1 MIKVVAFDLDGT
13 LIDFSIKEFIKAY
26 LKSLYKYLCGHSE
39 LAIDEKTFGY
49 GLLQSM
55 EDILKINNES
65 SAYDKFYQAL
75 ENYFPFD
82 KELMKRLVSEYYQ
95 SDFNSLKDLV
105 VGNPYLKKVIEYLK
119 EKNIKMIVATNP
131 LFPHEGILARMQ
143 WGDINSKD
151 FLFVT
156 FGEDFH
162 YIKPDLNY
170 YREIISRLKIQPEEL
185 LMVGNDVDE
194 DMCAS
199 ELGCQT
205 YLVTDCLLSRHGNE
219 KNVINKG
226 TSHELY
232 DYIRRVFK

>member
-26 LKSLYKYLCGHSE
+26 LKSLYKYLCEHSE

-143 WGDINSKD
+143 WGDIDSKD

-185 LMVGNDVDE
+185 LMVGNDVEE

-205 YLVTDCLLSRHGNE
+205 YLVTDCLLSRRENE

>member
-13 LIDFSIKEFIKAY
+13 LIDFPIKEFIKAY
-26 LKSLYKYLCGHSE
+26 LKSLYKYLCEHSE

-55 EDILKINNES
+55 EDILKIDNGS

-82 KELMKRLVSEYYQ
+82 KDLMKRLVSEYYQ
-95 SDFNSLKDLV
+95 TDFNSLKDLV
-105 VGNPYLKKVIEYLK
+105 VGNPNLKKVIEYLK
-119 EKNIKMIVATNP
+119 EKNIKMIIATNP

-143 WGDINSKD
+143 WGDINYND

-170 YREIISRLKIQPEEL
+170 YREILERLKIQPEEM
-185 LMVGNDVDE
+185 LMIGNDVEE
-194 DMCAS
+194 DMCVGK
-199 ELGCQT
+199 LGCQT

-219 KNVINKG
+219 KNVVNKG

-232 DYIRRVFK
+232 NYIRRIFK